1 MTTNGTATADS
12 DQMNPYVWKIAPVIV
27 LGTIMSI
34 LDTTIVNVALD
45 TLGRELHSTISSVQ
59 WVVTG
64 YLLSLAAV
72 IPLSGWASRRFG
84 AKNVWLFSVLMF
96 TLGSALCG
104 FATNTTE
111 LIAFRV
117 LQGIGGGMIMPV
129 GQLMMA
135 SAAGPK
141 NMGKITAIT
150 GVPSMLAP
158 ILGPTIGGAILEVV
172 SWRWIF
178 FVNVPLGIIAIA
190 FGIRLIARSE
200 RARDAESLDYVGL
213 LLMITGLPLLTYGL
227 AEIGSAGTFDSSKVI
242 VPIILGLILIATF
255 VWHALR
261 VKRPLLRLDLYRR
274 PTFSAASGCL
284 FFVSAAMFGSL
295 VLLPLYWQEIRHM
308 SVIDTGL
315 LSSPQGLGMAMVMPF
330 AGRLSDR
337 HGGGPLAL
345 FGVIVTTIFTL
356 PLAFVG
362 AHTSTPFLMGTMFF
376 RGTGIGMCFVPTMTA
391 AFASLKH
398 SELSDATPQLNVM
411 MRVGGSMGTAI
422 LAVVLERATVG
433 THTLEGAADA
443 FGSAFWWA
451 LGMSALA
458 VFPCLWLRSAERKA
472 RAARRAD
479 MEKAAIDSGAVAE
492 ALA

>member
-1 MTTNGTATADS
+1 MTTTAAGTTHS

-45 TLGRELHSTISSVQ
+45 TLGRELHSTISQIQ

-64 YLLSLAAV
+64 YMLSLAAV

-104 FATNTTE
+104 FATTTTE

-117 LQGIGGGMIMPV
+117 LQGVGGGMILPV

-135 SAAGPK
+135 TAAGPK

-158 ILGPTIGGAILEVV
+158 ILGPAIGGAILEVA

-178 FVNVPLGIIAIA
+178 FVNVPLGIIAIL
-190 FGIRLIARSE
+190 GGLRLIARSQPK
-200 RARDAESLDYVGL
+200 RDAESLDYVGL
-213 LLMITGLPLLTYGL
+213 VLMVTGLPLLTYGL
-227 AEIGSAGTFDSSKVI
+227 AEIGSAGTFASSKVI
-242 VPIILGLILIATF
+242 VPIILGLVMIAAF

-261 VKRPLLRLDLYRR
+261 VKRPLLQLSLYRR
-274 PTFSAASGCL
+274 PTFSAAAACL
-284 FFVSAAMFGSL
+284 FLVSAAMFGSL

-315 LSSPQGLGMAMVMPF
+315 LSSPQGLGMAVLMPF
-330 AGRLSDR
+330 AGKLADR
-337 HGGGPLAL
+337 HGGGGLAMI
-345 FGVIVTTIFTL
+345 GVVITTLFTL
-356 PLAFVG
+356 PLALVG
-362 AHTSTPFLMGTMFF
+362 AHTSTPL
-376 RGTGIGMCFVPTMTA
+376 
-391 AFASLKH
+391 L
-398 SELSDATPQLNVM
+398 
-411 MRVGGSMGTAI
+411 
-422 LAVVLERATVG
+422 
-433 THTLEGAADA
+433 
-443 FGSAFWWA
+443 
-451 LGMSALA
+451 
-458 VFPCLWLRSAERKA
+458 
-472 RAARRAD
+472 
-479 MEKAAIDSGAVAE
+479 
-492 ALA
+492 

>member
-1 MTTNGTATADS
+1 MTSTATATTDS

-45 TLGRELHSTISSVQ
+45 TLGRELHSPINSIQ

-64 YLLSLAAV
+64 YTLSLAAV

-84 AKNVWLFSVLMF
+84 AKNVWLFSILMF

-104 FATNTTE
+104 FATTTTE

-117 LQGIGGGMIMPV
+117 LQGVGGGMILPV

-135 SAAGPK
+135 TAAGPR

-158 ILGPTIGGAILEVV
+158 ILGPTIGGAILEVA

-178 FVNVPLGIIAIA
+178 FVNVPLGIIAIL
-190 FGIRLIARSE
+190 GGLRLIARSQPK
-200 RARDAESLDYVGL
+200 RDAESLDYVGL
-213 LLMITGLPLLTYGL
+213 VLMVTGLPLLTYGL
-227 AEIGSAGTFDSSKVI
+227 AEIGSAGTFASSKVI
-242 VPIILGLILIATF
+242 VPIILGLVLIAAF

-261 VKRPLLRLDLYRR
+261 VKRPLLQLSLYRR
-274 PTFSAASGCL
+274 PTFSAAAACL
-284 FFVSAAMFGSL
+284 FLVSAAMFGSL

-315 LSSPQGLGMAMVMPF
+315 LSSPQGLGMAVLMPF
-330 AGRLSDR
+330 AGKLADR
-337 HGGGPLAL
+337 HGGGVLAVI
-345 FGVIVTTIFTL
+345 GVVITTLFTL
-356 PLAFVG
+356 PLALVG
-362 AHTSTPFLMGTMFF
+362 AHTSTPFLMVTMFL
-376 RGTGIGMCFVPTMTA
+376 RGTGIALCFVPTMTA
-391 AFASLKH
+391 AFASLKQ

-422 LAVVLERATVG
+422 LAVVLERATLG
-433 THTLEGAADA
+433 THTLAAKADA
-443 FGSAFWWA
+443 FGTAFWWA
-451 LGMSALA
+451 LGMAGLSI
-458 VFPCLWLRSAERKA
+458 FPCLWLRSAERKA
-472 RAARRAD
+472 RQARRA
-479 MEKAAIDSGAVAE
+479 EQAAIDSGAVAE